1 LEPPLKPVTFACL
14 LAGASTLL
22 AAALWLHL
30 EPVQAATASIPLAPH
45 RAVYDLTLV
54 KSKGLKAPTSAKGRI
69 AYDFSGSACEG
80 YVANFRQL
88 VELEPVEGP
97 QRVTD
102 MHSATFEDGDAKTF
116 RFQIDTRVDGQQN
129 EDIDGSVARAADGAL
144 SVRLQKPKIGNFD
157 LDRDILFPTEHM
169 MKILGAA
176 HAGQTI
182 LQAKVFDGSETGEK
196 VYDTLTVIGRPADD
210 IASEEAAHNA
220 ALNGLSRW
228 PVAISYFD
236 RDKADDVPAYVM
248 SFDLYENG
256 IARALKIDYGD
267 FVLAGEMTSL
277 EVLTEQHPCQ

>member
-1 LEPPLKPVTFACL
+1 LEPPLKPVTFSSV
-14 LAGASTLL
+14 LAPASTLL
-22 AAALWLHL
+22 AVSLLLHSGPL
-30 EPVQAATASIPLAPH
+30 LAATGSLPLAPH

-54 KSKGLKAPTSAKGRI
+54 KSKGLKAPTSARGRI

-88 VELEPVEGP
+88 VELEPAEGP

-102 MHSATFEDGDAKTF
+102 MHSATFEDGEAKNF

-129 EDIDGSVARAADGAL
+129 EDIDGSVARASDGAL
-144 SVRLQKPKIGNFD
+144 SVKLQRPKAGNFD

-169 MKILGAA
+169 MKILSAA

-196 VYDTLTVIGRPADD
+196 VYDTLTVIGRPSDEVPA
-210 IASEEAAHNA
+210 EQAAHNA

-236 RDKADDVPAYVM
+236 RDKADDIPAYVM

-277 EVLTEQHPCQ
+277 EVLTEHPCQ

>member
-1 LEPPLKPVTFACL
+1 LKPIAFVSVAALASLVSGPL
-14 LAGASTLL
+14 LDAGPAR
-22 AAALWLHL
+22 AAA
-30 EPVQAATASIPLAPH
+30 AGRMALAPH

-54 KSKGLKAPTSAKGRI
+54 KSKGLKAPTSARGRI

-80 YVANFRQL
+80 YSANFRQL
-88 VELEPVEGP
+88 VELEPAEGP

-129 EDIDGSVARAADGAL
+129 EDIDGSVARTSDGAL
-144 SVRLQKPKIGNFD
+144 SVKLQRPKTGNFD

-169 MKILGAA
+169 INILAA
-176 HAGQTI
+176 ARAGQSI

-196 VYDTLTVIGRPADD
+196 VYDTLTVIGRPSEDV
-210 IASEEAAHNA
+210 ASEQAAHNA
-220 ALNGLSRW
+220 ALNGMSRW
-228 PVAISYFD
+228 PVAISYFN

-277 EVLTEQHPCQ
+277 EVLNEHPCQ

>member
-14 LAGASTLL
+14 LARTSTLL

-144 SVRLQKPKIGNFD
+144 SVRLQKPKSGNFD

-210 IASEEAAHNA
+210 VASEEAAHNA

-277 EVLTEQHPCQ
+277 EVLTEHPCQ